1 MFGAI
6 NTSSTPPLTPGGPS
20 PSRPSLRRYAESPY
34 DPLLT
39 PAFRHSPKIGEQPWR
54 FPSPSH
60 PLHNAKERD
69 IPLAMLVRGAASPM
83 ISGLDNSPLYMV
95 PGSERKKSLF
105 SSPYIPKD
113 LDGFSIF
120 GQSPA
125 PFFFDGTPVSAKSI
139 RSPLSSRSIE
149 SPASRSEHK
158 YSRACTLREA
168 TKRWEAEAASGTPR
182 KIAAAEGSGL
192 LGPIEL
198 QGEDV
203 FSEGMYSSWI
213 DLNAIGEGT
222 TRSPARPATVAESP
236 VVRTQAHKASPQ
248 PPQTSLSAVTKGG
261 SSGLMSFGSGLMD
274 AFLSGKTRAKRVERA
289 ESSDEDSDDDMN
301 GPSFG
306 SPIRLGMKNR
316 RAISSTWSKDD
327 DGDTEMAE
335 HHPKKRRRTF
345 SGYD

>member
-83 ISGLDNSPLYMV
+83 INGLDNSPLYMV

-306 SPIRLGMKNR
+306 SPTRLGMKNR